1 MYLTHRYVSEIGTV
15 PTVYDLLNVIVGYII
30 YIIIYDKSSGNFP
43 FINANRVLLYG
54 NLCSSVFHV
63 ACNWQCA
70 TSFDALN

>member
-43 FINANRVLLYG
+43 FITLIEY
-54 NLCSSVFHV
+54 SSMGT
-63 ACNWQCA
+63 CA
-70 TSFDALN
+70 PQFST

>member
-43 FINANRVLLYG
+43 FINANRVPLYG

>member
-15 PTVYDLLNVIVGYII
+15 PAVYDLLNVIVGVYSV
-30 YIIIYDKSSGNFP
+30 YDKSSGKFP

>member
-54 NLCSSVFHV
+54 NLCSSIFHV